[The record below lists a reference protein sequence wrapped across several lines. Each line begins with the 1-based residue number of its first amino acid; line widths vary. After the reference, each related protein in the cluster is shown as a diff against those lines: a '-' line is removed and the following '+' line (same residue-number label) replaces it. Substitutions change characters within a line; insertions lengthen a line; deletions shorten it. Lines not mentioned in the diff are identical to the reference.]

1 VARALILRSSA
12 ERATTFCPPGAL
24 STYNVGFKYACSMC
38 IICIDLARGALKVA
52 EARRSLGEMRS
63 QLDPK
68 HVRELE
74 ERLDKAENDP
84 PPSGTP

>member
-1 VARALILRSSA
+1 
-12 ERATTFCPPGAL
+12 
-24 STYNVGFKYACSMC
+24 MC

-74 ERLDKAENDP
+74 ERLDKAEHDP